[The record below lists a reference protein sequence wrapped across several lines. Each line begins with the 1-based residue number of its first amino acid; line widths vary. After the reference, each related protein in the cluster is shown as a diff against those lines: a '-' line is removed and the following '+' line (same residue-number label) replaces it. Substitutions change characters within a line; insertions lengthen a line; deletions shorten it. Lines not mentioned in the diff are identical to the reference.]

1 MRQYHIE
8 LAGEPTQYLYKTSST
23 SYIDVGT
30 DVIRTFRVY
39 RGINRI
45 CVYSLEKKDSSEI
58 QAIIPLMELVRFT
71 HNGYTLWRGK
81 PAKKNDSRFI
91 FDIHGQFVADEVR
104 SKNKWKIIPFPS
116 TIHIFE

>member
-1 MRQYHIE
+1 MQYHIE

-23 SYIDVGT
+23 SYIEVGT

-45 CVYSLEKKDSSEI
+45 CVYSLEKKDSSKI
-58 QAIIPLMELVRFT
+58 QAIIPLMELTRFT

-81 PAKKNDSRFI
+81 PTKKDDSRFI

-104 SKNKWKIIPFPS
+104 SKNKWKIIPFPN
-116 TIHIFE
+116 TKYIFE